1 MKHLIAA
8 LLCGCFAVAHAQT
21 AQELL
26 TDGKNTDHITTY
38 GMGYDMKRY
47 SPLKQI
53 NTSNVKRLVPVW
65 STSLANDLGEQAQPM
80 IYEGV
85 MYVTNVKWT
94 FAIDLATGKQI
105 WRTAVDYDPATP
117 RVVCCGISNKGAA
130 IYNGKLY
137 RVTLDAHVLT
147 LDMKTGKQLWKNK
160 FAEWKDGYSSIV
172 APLIA
177 NGVLVTGMSGAE
189 FGVRGFLDGWDP
201 ETGKVLW
208 RRYTIPGPG
217 EPGSETWPT
226 ETDAYKRG
234 GGSTWVTGSYDPQL
248 DLMYWGTGNASPWN
262 TRYRGKD
269 SLYSAS
275 VIAVRPKTGEIV
287 WHYQFTPDDSFD
299 FDGVNENVIA
309 DINVDGALRKVILH
323 ADRNGFFYVIDRANG
338 KLLRAFPFGKVNW
351 ASHVDL
357 KTGRPVETDVRAR
370 LIAGEEVELWP
381 AFGVKNWA
389 QMSFNPKTGM
399 VYMNTINFP
408 QMYKLVPIDYKAGSR
423 YAGAESRAFPR
434 APGDDAEGFQ
444 VAMDPLTGKF
454 KWQNK
459 LTDFVSQSGMLST
472 EGGLV
477 FTGRMTGEFEALDEA
492 TGKSLWKF
500 QTGSGVNS
508 PPVTYTYKGRQYITV
523 LSGLAGDSRGRKA
536 APVVPAGGAV
546 WTFALLPE

>member
-1 MKHLIAA
+1 MKKAFFA
-8 LLCGCFAVAHAQT
+8 LLCCCCTLAYAQT
-21 AQELL
+21 AQDLL
-26 TDGKNTDHITTY
+26 TDGRNTENITTY
-38 GMGYDMKRY
+38 GMGYDLKRY

-53 NTSNVKRLVPVW
+53 NTTNIKRLVPVW

-80 IYEGV
+80 IYDGV

-94 FAIDLATGKQI
+94 FAINIATGKQI
-105 WRTAVDYDPATP
+105 WRTPVDYDPATP

-137 RVTLDAHVLT
+137 RVTLDAHVIA
-147 LDMKTGKQLWKNK
+147 LDMKSGKQLWKTK

-172 APLIA
+172 APLVA
-177 NGVLVTGMSGAE
+177 NGILITGMSGAE
-189 FGVRGFLDGWDP
+189 FGVRGFLDGWDL
-201 ETGKVLW
+201 ETGKQLW

-217 EPGSETWPT
+217 EAGSETWPT
-226 ETDAYKRG
+226 ETDAFKRG
-234 GGSTWVTGSYDPQL
+234 GGSTWVTGSYDPEL
-248 DLMYWGTGNASPWN
+248 DLTYWGTGNAAPWN

-275 VIAVRPKTGEIV
+275 VVAIRPKTGEIV

-299 FDGVNENVIA
+299 YDGVNENVLA
-309 DINVDGALRKVILH
+309 DLSIDGAMRKVLLH
-323 ADRNGFFYVIDRANG
+323 ADRNGFFYVIDRTNG
-338 KLLRAFPFGKVNW
+338 KLLRGFPFGKINW
-351 ASHVDL
+351 ASHIDM
-357 KTGRPVETDVRAR
+357 KTGRPVETDVRKR

-389 QMSFNPKTGM
+389 PMSFNPKTGM

-408 QMYKLVPIDYKAGSR
+408 QMMKLVPVDYKAGTR
-423 YAGAESRAFPR
+423 YTGAESRAIPR
-434 APGDDAEGFQ
+434 APGDDAEGYH

-454 KWQNK
+454 KWQIK
-459 LTDFVSQSGMLST
+459 LTDHVTQSGMLST
-472 EGGLV
+472 DGGLV
-477 FTGRMTGEFEALDEA
+477 FTGRMTGEFIAIEEA
-492 TGKSLWKF
+492 TGKVLWQF

-536 APVVPAGGAV
+536 AATVPAGGAV
-546 WTFALLPE
+546 WTFAVLPD